1 MGEHFTEHDTWSK
14 YQMLILQQLEDHR
27 TVLEN
32 LNKEMSNIREKM
44 GILEA
49 NFITNIQTL
58 NEKTNNLDS
67 FEYIKEI
74 ADKVQQLKEHNSI
87 LEAENAMWKT
97 QVKGQVNLLEEDM
110 HFIFYEDKGF
120 EKRIQTLEQNAIT
133 LNRIDSYK
141 KAQWALYV
149 SIGVALINLVAA
161 LIKI

>member
-1 MGEHFTEHDTWSK
+1 MGEHNTEHDTWSK

-32 LNKEMSNIREKM
+32 LNKELSTVREKL
-44 GILEA
+44 GILEVT
-49 NFITNIQTL
+49 FTTNIQTL

-67 FEYIKEI
+67 FEHIKEI
-74 ADKVQQLKEHNSI
+74 TDKIQQVREHNNI

-97 QVKGQVNLLEEDM
+97 QVKEQVNSLEEDM

-120 EKRIQTLEQNAIT
+120 EKRIQTLEQNTET
-133 LNRIDSYK
+133 LNKIDSYK

-149 SIGVALINLVAA
+149 SIGVALINLVTA
-161 LIKI
+161 LLKV